1 MAKSNNLPAKRYKA
15 GERTERTLRFA
26 WAAGNDGDVR
36 YIDIA
41 KALSAVNRRAYRQG
55 LYYYVAK
62 ATFVN
67 GSDAHCQINT
77 IPDTWMSK
85 VSWVRAFKKWSKMNA
100 MAANGSGGMIYP
112 KYHDFKTQMVN
123 GVTILDPVSADF
135 AAAVTYTS
143 DEWVTSKFVTAD
155 PGTSDPQTVDTFVS
169 HMLGPTVAGGGA
181 PDVHVSVGL
190 IRSAQ
195 DTWRLQPAAGTPELD
210 ADMDTDPLGNLFDA
224 GDNMD
229 DIRLNLDQDN
239 DLTPYD
245 ANSWTGG
252 ASRHEVSTVATART
266 STGAGAR
273 SIMDGFC
280 APLGLLEID
289 VTDFGSG
296 ASTVDNVEL
305 ILELVPGPYH
315 GVYAER
321 IV

>member
-77 IPDTWMSK
+77 IPDTWMTK
-85 VSWVRAFKKWSKMNA
+85 VSWIRAFKIWSKMNA
-100 MAANGSGGMIYP
+100 IASAESGGMIYP
-112 KYHDFKTQMVN
+112 KYHDFKTQMIN

-135 AAAVTYTS
+135 AAAVTYDS
-143 DEWVTSKFVTAD
+143 DEWVTSKFVSDD
-155 PGTSDPQTVDTFVS
+155 PGTTDPQTVDIFVS
-169 HMLGPTVAGGGA
+169 HMLGNTVAGGGA
-181 PDVHVSVGL
+181 PDVHASVGL

-195 DTWRLQPAAGTPELD
+195 DTWLIPQAVEPRLDG
-210 ADMDTDPLGNLFDA
+210 DMDTDPLANLFDA
-224 GDNMD
+224 GDSHD

-239 DLTPYD
+239 DATPYD
-245 ANSWTGG
+245 ADAWTGA
-252 ASRHEVSTVATART
+252 ASVHEVSTVATART
-266 STGAGAR
+266 SAGAGAR

-296 ASTVDNVEL
+296 ASTVGNVEL
-305 ILELVPGPYH
+305 ILELVPGTYH

-321 IV
+321 IL